1 MDEEPPGIVSEWYGV
16 SVAPTLR
23 TGSPV
28 GANLESAG
36 ASFLSLLLVSGPR
49 SGVSWGH
56 GHSRGRVAGP
66 CPAVDCWDWGDSHL
80 PIIKPLSGAT
90 WLHHTQ
96 ARAQRMQLW
105 RRQENWKIGH
115 GLRSGQPVMCVQGGL
130 SSPVCHGNSQHQW
143 GSNRAASIVLGA

>member
-1 MDEEPPGIVSEWYGV
+1 MDEEPPGVVSEWYGV

-36 ASFLSLLLVSGPR
+36 ASFPSLLLVSGPR

-66 CPAVDCWDWGDSHL
+66 CPAVDSVGIGVILTFPSSSRCQVLPGFITHKLTHSVCSSGGDR
-80 PIIKPLSGAT
+80 KTGKSG
-90 WLHHTQ
+90 
-96 ARAQRMQLW
+96 MD
-105 RRQENWKIGH
+105 
-115 GLRSGQPVMCVQGGL
+115 
-130 SSPVCHGNSQHQW
+130 
-143 GSNRAASIVLGA
+143 